1 VQTRA
6 TLKPVLVGAAVAA
19 IAVAMSACGSSNDNK
34 SSGGSGGTGGSG
46 ATTLKIGFMGD
57 LSGANAGIVTPPFN
71 AATLAVEQYNATN
84 PKVKV
89 ELVKYD
95 SQGKAEQAV
104 PLAQTAIKSDKIVAM
119 VGPAFSGESKNVG
132 PVLEEGKIPSIS
144 PSATNVDLAKN
155 GWQYWHRDVA
165 NDGVQ
170 GPGIASFVTR
180 VLKPKSAFVID
191 DKSTYGQGLAE
202 NVTTALKG
210 AGVTPGTDSIDADG
224 SDFGTTVNK
233 VKAANPDVI
242 FFGGYYSAAGKLLKQ
257 LREGGV
263 KDAKFLT
270 GDGSLDPGLVT
281 GAGAANAEG
290 ALVGCPCKI
299 PSPTG
304 NTDPKLQK
312 FVDDYKAKFNAD
324 PAIYALEGWDAASA
338 FLEAIKAGNTTADT
352 INTYLKTIDFQGLSK
367 EVKFQSNGEPTVN
380 QIFIYQ
386 VKAGKITL
394 LGDSN
399 SVTIG

>member
-1 VQTRA
+1 VHTRA
-6 TLKPVLVGAAVAA
+6 ALRPVLVGAAVAA
-19 IAVAMSACGSSNDNK
+19 IAVAMSGCSSSDK
-34 SSGGSGGTGGSG
+34 TDGGGTAVTSV
-46 ATTLKIGFMGD
+46 KIGFMGD

-71 AATLAVEQYNATN
+71 GATLAVAQYNATN

-95 SQGKAEQAV
+95 SQGKPEQAV

-119 VGPAFSGESKNVG
+119 IGPAFSGESKNVG
-132 PVLEEGKIPSIS
+132 PVLEEAKIPSIS

-155 GWQYWHRDVA
+155 GWQYWHRVVA

-170 GPGIASFVTR
+170 GPGVADFVTR
-180 VLKPKSAFVID
+180 ELKPKAAFVID
-191 DKSTYGQGLAE
+191 DKSTYGKGLAD
-202 NVTTALKG
+202 NVISTLKAG
-210 AGVTPGTDSIDADG
+210 GVTPGTDSIDPEG

-263 KDAKFLT
+263 KTAKFLS

-290 ALVGCPCKI
+290 ALVACPCKI
-299 PSPTG
+299 PDPSV
-304 NTDPKLQK
+304 TDPKLAK
-312 FVDDYKAKFNAD
+312 FVTDYKAMFNAD
-324 PAIYALEGWDAASA
+324 PAIYALEGYDAAGT
-338 FLEAIKAGNTTADT
+338 FLEALKAGNTTSDA
-352 INTYLKTIDFQGLSK
+352 INTFLKTVDYQGLSK
-367 EVKFQSNGEPTVN
+367 EVKFEASGEPTVKE
-380 QIFIYQ
+380 IDIYQ
-386 VKAGKITL
+386 VKGGKITL
-394 LGDSN
+394 LGPSTTV
-399 SVTIG
+399 SVS

>member
-1 VQTRA
+1 VRTRA

-19 IAVAMSACGSSNDNK
+19 IAVAAAACGNSND
-34 SSGGSGGTGGSG
+34 SSGNGGNGGGTTG
-46 ATTLKIGFMGD
+46 ATSVKIGFMGD

-71 AATLAVEQYNATN
+71 AATLAVAQYNATN
-84 PKVKV
+84 PKVHV
-89 ELVKYD
+89 DLVKYD
-95 SQGKAEQAV
+95 SQGKPEQAV
-104 PLAQTAIKSDKIVAM
+104 PLAQTAIKTDKVVAM
-119 VGPAFSGESKNVG
+119 IGPAFSGESKNVG

-170 GPGIASFVTR
+170 GPGIADFVVR
-180 VLKPKSAFVID
+180 VLKPKSAFVVD
-191 DKSTYGQGLAE
+191 DKSTYGQGLAQ
-202 NVTTALKG
+202 NVTSALKG
-210 AGVTPGTDSIDADG
+210 ANVTPGTDSIDADG

-263 KDAKFLT
+263 TTAKFLT
-270 GDGSLDPGLVT
+270 GDGSLDPGLVS
-281 GAGAANAEG
+281 GAGPANAEG

-299 PSPTG
+299 PDPTG
-304 NTDPKLQK
+304 NSDPKVQK

-324 PAIYALEGWDAASA
+324 PAIYALEGYDAANA
-338 FLEAIKAGNTTADT
+338 FLEAIKANNTTSDG
-352 INTYLKTIDFQGLSK
+352 INNYLKTIDYQGLSK
-367 EVKFQSNGEPTVN
+367 EIKFQSNGEPTVN

-394 LGDSN
+394 LGDSKQ
-399 SVTIG
+399 VTIG